1 MSETENNGDIHVRL
15 QGAKGEPGDSGS
27 KGDSGTK
34 GDAGAPGKQGETGAR
49 GPASP
54 LTTKFAYIIVAV
66 GAVVGVWFAGHI
78 SSDQLKN
85 NLNKIVTELCIA
97 NRPTIIKENKLRDV
111 QIEVNRDA
119 YNINMAAGEPARADL
134 NTRSIVALQNA
145 KRHVPT
151 IEECREPLLK

>member
-1 MSETENNGDIHVRL
+1 MSEQESNNYNIKL
-15 QGAKGEPGDSGS
+15 QGQKGEPGDSGV

-54 LTTKFAYIIVAV
+54 LTTKFAYIILAA
-66 GAVVGVWFAGHI
+66 GAVLGVWFVGHD
-78 SSDQLKN
+78 SSNQLKN
-85 NLNKIVTELCIA
+85 NLNEVVTKLCIA

-151 IEECREPLLK
+151 IEECNQPLLK